1 MVKKRYTQG
10 VMDKISCGAELV
22 SKVGQRRTIGACTVL
37 VRLCRVPLSVS
48 QSLFQKMAGQIL
60 PAQSLLH
67 RCKVDFGLLWGRLV
81 AGEAAGCNNNKGL
94 VSMAMTMSLK
104 FIRT

>member
-1 MVKKRYTQG
+1 MYRF
-10 VMDKISCGAELV
+10 SAP
-22 SKVGQRRTIGACTVL
+22 
-37 VRLCRVPLSVS
+37 VPCALEREPKFLS
-48 QSLFQKMAGQIL
+48 KMAGQIL